1 MNGELIIVYGAFDH
15 SILEYSTELEAWNAM
30 KKILFLVLILWL
42 LNLCFCSM
50 EKPTAIDGTMTL
62 HILAIDTTGTL
73 PLNQQLSYSPV
84 PNARVRMKCAD
95 YNQSLE
101 FETDENGELVVENLL
116 AAQYEISI
124 TKQVPNTNLGEYI
137 TTLLSAS
144 KTSNLKQQ
152 LSGAVDT
159 IKVIKLV
166 TSNLVI
172 NEIYYAGV
180 NAGSSTYNLDQFV
193 ELYNAGSTTLYLDGL
208 ILARLAKNMYYVYTD
223 DVEVV
228 FAYQFPGKGE
238 QFPILPHEIVVIAQ
252 DAIDHRK
259 IAPLSPDLSNADW
272 ECFNQIGSDID
283 NASVKNLSLIPG
295 TAPSDFFLN
304 STGDIV
310 LLIKKYDNSNI
321 RQFGQSLLFNVSEV
335 IDGVK
340 YWDPLNEYKVI
351 QKIIDSGYS
360 GFGIVRASGR
370 SIERHHPETG
380 GPGYDTNNS
389 TFDFVSLFYPT
400 PGWQHTQEE
409 IIPPFN

>member
-1 MNGELIIVYGAFDH
+1 
-15 SILEYSTELEAWNAM
+15 
-30 KKILFLVLILWL
+30 
-42 LNLCFCSM
+42 M

-124 TKQVPNTNLGEYI
+124 TKQAPNANLGDYI

-144 KTSNLKQQ
+144 KTSDLKQQ
-152 LSGAVDT
+152 LSGVVDT

-180 NAGSSTYNLDQFV
+180 NAGSWTYNFDQFV

-208 ILARLAKNMYYVYTD
+208 ILARLANNAYYVFTD

-228 FAYQFPGKGE
+228 YAYQFPGKGK

-259 IAPLSPDLSNADW
+259 IVPLSIDLSSADW
-272 ECFNQIGSDID
+272 ECFNQLGNDID
-283 NASVKNLSLIPG
+283 GSRSVENLSFIPG
-295 TAPSDFFLN
+295 TTKNDFYLHS
-304 STGDIV
+304 STDIV
-310 LLIKKYDNSNI
+310 LLIKKNNNSDI
-321 RQFGQSLLFNVSEV
+321 RQIGQSLLFSVSEV

-340 YWDPLNEYKVI
+340 YGDPSNEHKVI

-360 GFGIVRASGR
+360 GFGILRASGR

-389 TFDFVSLFYPT
+389 SFDFVSLSRPT
-400 PGWQHTQEE
+400 PGWQHSKED
-409 IIPPFN
+409 IIVPLF